1 MVRQNYK
8 FVQDRA
14 IQEVFLKGEGYKK
27 IDDIYKLDKDKGIY
41 INENDD
47 NYTTT
52 DLVADLTD
60 AFKLPNILS
69 VKNIP
74 PDQDKDKEKGNPKN
88 VKKLLKKGY
97 LKFHEGISY
106 MEDE

>member
-74 PDQDKDKEKGNPKN
+74 PD
-88 VKKLLKKGY
+88 
-97 LKFHEGISY
+97 
-106 MEDE
+106 